1 MRAASGIVFSVILR
15 PLLLLVIAGFASVAW
30 AADDQ
35 NPTTIATIYIAPPPP
50 PTVNDAQI
58 GQVMGG
64 LRLLPQTARRGTLQ
78 GGQVMP
84 LVTLNDKVVGLTPG
98 AVIYDRNNRTLVHGS
113 IPTQKVDVIYTVDL
127 TGQVNRIYILNPD
140 ERARLEPWFKK

>member
-1 MRAASGIVFSVILR
+1 MFSVILR
-15 PLLLLVIAGFASVAW
+15 PLFLLTIVGFATALW

-98 AVIYDRNNRTLVHGS
+98 AVIYDRSNRTLVHGS
-113 IPTQKVDVIYTVDL
+113 VPTQKVDVIYTVDL
-127 TGQVNRIYILNPD
+127 TGQVNRIYILNLD
-140 ERARLEPWFKK
+140 ERQRLEPWFKQ

>member
-1 MRAASGIVFSVILR
+1 VFSVILR
-15 PLLLLVIAGFASVAW
+15 PLFLFVLAACAAATW
-30 AADDQ
+30 AAEYQ

-64 LRLLPQTARRGTLQ
+64 LRLLPSTARRGTLQ

-98 AVIYDRNNRTLVHGS
+98 ALIYDRNNRTVVHGS
-113 IPTQKVDVIYTVDL
+113 VPLQKVDVIYTVDL

>member
-1 MRAASGIVFSVILR
+1 MFSVIPRLVF
-15 PLLLLVIAGFASVAW
+15 LLAATAFAAATW
-30 AADDQ
+30 AADGQ
-35 NPTTIATIYIAPPPP
+35 NPTTIVTIYIAPPPP

-98 AVIYDRNNRTLVHGS
+98 AVIYDRNNRTIIHGS
-113 IPTQKVDVIYTVDL
+113 VPTQKVDVIYTVDL
-127 TGQVNRIYILNPD
+127 TGQVNRIYILKLD
-140 ERARLEPWFKK
+140 ERQRLEPWFKK